1 MPEGQCLGGLIH
13 GLISQGG
20 ENSSGKCFENF
31 SSLDLHFFI
40 CEMGIVIIIMTEI
53 ISEPQSEMAESLRW

>member
-1 MPEGQCLGGLIH
+1 MVSFLRVERIPVGNAGRT
-13 GLISQGG
+13 SAPWA
-20 ENSSGKCFENF
+20 ST
-31 SSLDLHFFI
+31 SLI